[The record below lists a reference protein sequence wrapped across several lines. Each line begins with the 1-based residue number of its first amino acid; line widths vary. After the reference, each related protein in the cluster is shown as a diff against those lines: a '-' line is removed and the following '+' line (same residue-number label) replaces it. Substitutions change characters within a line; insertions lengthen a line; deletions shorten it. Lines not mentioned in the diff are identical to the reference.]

1 MRIFIIII
9 AVEIALLTTACEK
22 ELTPA
27 QKQEKLTSS
36 VGLDASL
43 TAGFLVSA
51 FRSCVIVGINS
62 VDQCAENKGTLLAE
76 QGAATIAQLGIEHRN
91 SYVKACRENFS
102 EEYCHQ
108 LLLRAVN
115 IELRSPSNTGR

>member
-1 MRIFIIII
+1 MRKSIIII
-9 AVEIALLTTACEK
+9 AVLLAGLTTACEK

-51 FRSCVIVGINS
+51 LRSCGTIGIDGI
-62 VDQCAENKGTLLAE
+62 DQCAENKGSLIAE
-76 QGAATIAQLGIEHRN
+76 QAAVTIAKLGIEHRS
-91 SYVKACRENFS
+91 SYFQECRENFS
-102 EEYCHQ
+102 DDYCRQ
-108 LLLRAVN
+108 LLLRAIN
-115 IELRSPSNTGR
+115 IELRSPLK